1 MKVLHVITCIADSGG
16 AEKLMEDLLP
26 GLKREG
32 VDVSCLVFNGFDSN
46 NRQTL
51 ENAGVKVYE
60 LSHNTHYYHP
70 MRLIKLIPYLRRY
83 DIVHVH
89 NTPAV
94 VFTALASILSFG
106 DSQLVETVHS
116 TEARL
121 RHIKGLR
128 IFDKWIQN
136 RYKTIICCSSMA
148 ASCLKEYIPNHP
160 HIVTIN
166 NGVNLSKFVY
176 ALPNEDIHGSGM
188 KSIVMVAWFRKEKQ
202 HKTLI
207 KSLLFLSKQF
217 HVFLVGDGET
227 KNDCIQYAE
236 ELGVKERVHFLGLR
250 TDVPSILK
258 AADYIVLA
266 SHYEGLSLS
275 SVEGMAV
282 GKPFIASDVPGLREV
297 VGGAGL
303 LFQEENSEELAA
315 KILELDKNP
324 TLYHEVADRCYHRA
338 MQYDISSM
346 IKGYKDVYDQLMG
359 AERI

>member
-51 ENAGVKVYE
+51 ENAGIKVYE

-70 MRLIKLIPYLRRY
+70 VRLIKLIPYLRKY
-83 DIVHVH
+83 DIVHAH

-94 VFTALASILSFG
+94 VFTALANLFCKVK
-106 DSQLVETVHS
+106 LVMTVHN
-116 TEARL
+116 TDGRL
-121 RHIKGLR
+121 RHYWIGRL
-128 IFDKWIQN
+128 FDKWIHSQ
-136 RYKTIICCSSMA
+136 YEAIICCSKA
-148 ASCLKEYIPNHP
+148 AEINLRSYFSRCPFV
-160 HIVTIN
+160 VTIN
-166 NGVNLSKFVY
+166 NGVSLDKFVN
-176 ALPNEDIHGSGM
+176 AMPSASM
-188 KSIVMVAWFRKEKQ
+188 KDDHVKSLVMVAWFRKQKD

-207 KSLLFLSKQF
+207 KSLLSLPGIY
-217 HVFLVGDGET
+217 HAYLVGDGET

-275 SVEGMAV
+275 SVEGMAA
-282 GKPFIASDVPGLREV
+282 GKPFIASDVLGLREV

-303 LFQEENSEELAA
+303 LFQEENAEELAE
-315 KILELDKNP
+315 KILELDNNP
-324 TLYHEVADRCYHRA
+324 TLYHEVADRCHQRA

-346 IKGYKDVYDQLMG
+346 IKGYKGVYDKLKV
-359 AERI
+359 